1 MQPSDRRVDGFVGQL
16 KRAVMMGE
24 RLLGAAVGQRHDGI
38 GWVHVLIAHEP
49 ARLIG
54 ADGQDR
60 QAKRAVRLRDV
71 TEMLAVSIAGIA
83 NYVDFAR
90 RRLQHK
96 TRP

>member
-1 MQPSDRRVDGFVGQL
+1 MR
-16 KRAVMMGE
+16 K
-24 RLLGAAVGQRHDGI
+24 RLLGPAIGQRLHGI
-38 GWVHVLIAHEP
+38 GRIHVLIAHEP